1 MPENYIATLEELL
14 NGDPAETLT
23 ERRHTSWYAT
33 PELSTE
39 YRSADRA
46 QDYTAR
52 LRRLEELSA
61 EIDLKLSY
69 LLED

>member
-1 MPENYIATLEELL
+1 MPQNYIATLEEML

-23 ERRHTSWYAT
+23 ERRHISWYAS
-33 PELSTE
+33 PDLSAE
-39 YRSADRA
+39 YRTA

-52 LRRLEELSA
+52 LRRLEAMCTEM
-61 EIDLKLSY
+61 DLKLSY

>member
-1 MPENYIATLEELL
+1 MPQNYIATLEELL
-14 NGDPAETLT
+14 NGDPAEMLT

-33 PELSTE
+33 PDPDAS
-39 YRSADRA
+39 RCSA

-52 LRRLEELSA
+52 LRRLEALCA
-61 EIDLKLSY
+61 ETDQLSY

>member
-1 MPENYIATLEELL
+1 MPQNYIATLEELL

-23 ERRHTSWYAT
+23 ERRHTSWCAT
-33 PELSTE
+33 PELSAE
-39 YRSADRA
+39 YRTA
-46 QDYTAR
+46 QDYSAR
-52 LRRLEELSA
+52 LRRIEELSA

>member
-1 MPENYIATLEELL
+1 MNYIATLDELL

-23 ERRHTSWYAT
+23 ERRHTSWYAS
-33 PELSTE
+33 PELSAE
-39 YRSADRA
+39 YRTA

-52 LRRLEELSA
+52 LRRLESMCTEM
-61 EIDLKLSY
+61 DLKLSY

>member
-1 MPENYIATLEELL
+1 MPQNYIATLEELL
-14 NGDPAETLT
+14 NGDPSEMLT

-33 PELSTE
+33 PELSVE
-39 YRSADRA
+39 YRTADRA
-46 QDYTAR
+46 QDYTER

-61 EIDLKLSY
+61 EMDLKLSY

>member
-1 MPENYIATLEELL
+1 MPENHIATLEELL
-14 NGDPAETLT
+14 NGDPSETLT

-33 PELSTE
+33 PELSIE
-39 YRSADRA
+39 YRTADRA

-52 LRRLEELSA
+52 LRRLEALS
-61 EIDLKLSY
+61 EEMDLKLAY